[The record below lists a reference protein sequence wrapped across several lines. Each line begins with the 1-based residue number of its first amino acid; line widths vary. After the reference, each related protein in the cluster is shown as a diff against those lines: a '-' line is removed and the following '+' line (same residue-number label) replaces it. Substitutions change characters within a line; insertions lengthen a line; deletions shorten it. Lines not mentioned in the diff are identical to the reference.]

1 VDLGGARK
9 RSALFFALG
18 EITIQRA
25 TNIEDLRKLA
35 QRRLPRAVFDYIDG
49 GADGEVTLRENRRV
63 WDDIYFRPRNAVATP
78 RPDTRVTVLGTEIA
92 LPMILAPLGS
102 SRMFHP
108 GGERAAAS
116 AAGEAGIAYTLSTFS
131 GYSFEDLSAASDK
144 PLWYQV
150 YLAGGREVVEATLAR
165 AWKNHF
171 KALAVTIDTNGPGM
185 RERDFRNGAP
195 QLMGKNLLAMLPF
208 TSQVMVRPGWL
219 AGFLADRKNAMHYP
233 NVLMPGKGPLPASDV
248 QNSLRD
254 SVVTWADL
262 RWIREAWPGA
272 ILVKGVITGDD
283 AMHALDEGV
292 AGVIVS
298 NHGGRQ
304 LDTCRPTARA
314 LPEVL
319 RAVNGRAEVYVDG
332 GIRRG
337 AEVVKAIC
345 MGANAVLIGRA
356 YGYGLAAG
364 GQAGVA
370 RAIAILKA
378 DIERTLILLGC
389 ASIRDLNG
397 SYIELPKSW

>member
-1 VDLGGARK
+1 M
-9 RSALFFALG
+9 
-18 EITIQRA
+18 TIQRA
-25 TNIEDLRKLA
+25 VNIDDLRKLA
-35 QRRLPRAVFDYIDG
+35 HGRVPRAVFDYIDG

-63 WDDIYFRPRNAVATP
+63 WDDIFFRPRNAVSTP
-78 RPDTRVTVLGTEIA
+78 KCDTRVTVLGSDLA

-108 GGERAAAS
+108 SGELAAAK

-131 GYSFEDLSAASDK
+131 GYSFEELAAASAS
-144 PLWYQV
+144 PLWYQL

-165 AWKNHF
+165 AWKNRF
-171 KALAVTIDTNGPGM
+171 QALAVTIDTNGPGM

-195 QLMGKNLLAMLPF
+195 QLMGKSLFAMLPF
-208 TSQVMVRPGWL
+208 TSQVIVRPKWA
-219 AGFLADRKNAMHYP
+219 AGFLMDRRNAMHYT
-233 NVLMPGKGPLPASDV
+233 NVIIPGKGPLPAVDV

-262 RWIREAWPGA
+262 KWIRAAWPGH

-283 AMHALDEGV
+283 ARRAVD
-292 AGVIVS
+292 AGVSALIVS

-304 LDTCRPTARA
+304 LDTCFPTARA

-319 RAVNGRAEVYVDG
+319 EAVNGRVEVFVDG

-337 AEVVKAIC
+337 ADIVKAIC
-345 MGANAVLIGRA
+345 MGAKAVLIGRA

-378 DIERTLILLGC
+378 DIERTLVLLGC
-389 ASIRDLNG
+389 ASISQLDR
-397 SYIELPKSW
+397 SYVQLPKSW

>member
-1 VDLGGARK
+1 MSRQA
-9 RSALFFALG
+9 
-18 EITIQRA
+18 I
-25 TNIEDLRKLA
+25 NIDDLRTLA
-35 QRRLPRAVFDYIDG
+35 RRRLPRAVFDYIDG

-63 WDDIYFRPRNAVATP
+63 WEEIYFRPRNAVATP
-78 RPDTRVTVLGTEIA
+78 KTDTRVTVLGSEIA

-108 GGERAAAS
+108 SGEVAAAT
-116 AAGEAGIAYTLSTFS
+116 AAGEAGIPYTLSTFS
-131 GYSFEDLSAASDK
+131 GYSFEELAKASNS
-144 PLWYQV
+144 PLWYQL
-150 YLAGGREVVEATLAR
+150 YLAGGREVVQSTLAR
-165 AWKNHF
+165 AWKNGF
-171 KALAVTIDTNGPGM
+171 KALAVTMDTNGPGM

-195 QLMGKNLLAMLPF
+195 QLMGKSLFAMLPF
-208 TSQVMVRPGWL
+208 TSQVMVRPAWL
-219 AGFLADRKNAMHYP
+219 AGFLADRSNAMRYP
-233 NVLMPGKGPLPASDV
+233 NVLIPGKGPLPAIDV

-262 RWIREAWPGA
+262 RWIREAWPGPVIA
-272 ILVKGVITGDD
+272 KGVITGDD
-283 AMHALDEGV
+283 ALRALDEGV

-304 LDTCRPTARA
+304 LDTCRPTAQA

-319 RAVNGRAEVYVDG
+319 NAVNSRAEVFVDG

-337 AEVVKAIC
+337 ADVVKAIC
-345 MGANAVLIGRA
+345 LGAKAVLIGRA

-364 GQAGVA
+364 GHAGVA

-389 ASIRDLNG
+389 GSIRDLNG
-397 SYIELPKSW
+397 SYVEIPGAWK

>member
-1 VDLGGARK
+1 MP
-9 RSALFFALG
+9 
-18 EITIQRA
+18 IQKA
-25 TNIEDLRKLA
+25 INIDDLRTLA
-35 QRRLPRAVFDYIDG
+35 RRRLPRAVFDYIDG

-63 WDDIYFRPRNAVATP
+63 WEEIYFRPRNAVATP
-78 RPDTRVTVLGTEIA
+78 KTDTRVTVLGSEIA

-108 GGERAAAS
+108 SGEVAAAT
-116 AAGEAGIAYTLSTFS
+116 AAGEAGIPYTLSTFS
-131 GYSFEDLSAASDK
+131 GYSFEELAKASNS
-144 PLWYQV
+144 PLWYQL
-150 YLAGGREVVEATLAR
+150 YLAGGREVVQATLAR
-165 AWKNHF
+165 AWKNGF
-171 KALAVTIDTNGPGM
+171 KALAVTMDTNGPGM

-195 QLMGKNLLAMLPF
+195 QLMGKSLFAMLPF
-208 TSQVMVRPGWL
+208 TSQVMVRPAWL
-219 AGFLADRKNAMHYP
+219 AGFLADRSKAMRYP
-233 NVLMPGKGPLPASDV
+233 NVLIPGKGPLPAIDV

-262 RWIREAWPGA
+262 RWIREAWPGPVIA
-272 ILVKGVITGDD
+272 KGVITGDD
-283 AMHALDEGV
+283 ALRALDEGV
-292 AGVIVS
+292 AGVVVS

-319 RAVNGRAEVYVDG
+319 NAVNGRAEVFVDG

-337 AEVVKAIC
+337 ADVVKAIC
-345 MGANAVLIGRA
+345 LGAKAVLIGRA
-356 YGYGLAAG
+356 YGYGLAANG
-364 GQAGVA
+364 HAGVE

-397 SYIELPKSW
+397 SYIEIPGTWK

>member
-1 VDLGGARK
+1 MSKQA
-9 RSALFFALG
+9 
-18 EITIQRA
+18 I
-25 TNIEDLRKLA
+25 NIDDLRTLA
-35 QRRLPRAVFDYIDG
+35 RRRLPRAVFDYIDG

-63 WDDIYFRPRNAVATP
+63 WEEIYFRPRNAVATP
-78 RPDTRVTVLGTEIA
+78 KTDTRVTVLGSEIA

-108 GGERAAAS
+108 SGEVAAAT
-116 AAGEAGIAYTLSTFS
+116 AAGEASIPYTLSTFS
-131 GYSFEDLSAASDK
+131 GYSFEELSKASNS
-144 PLWYQV
+144 PLWYQL
-150 YLAGGREVVEATLAR
+150 YLAGGREVVQATLAR
-165 AWKNHF
+165 AWKNGF
-171 KALAVTIDTNGPGM
+171 KALAVTMDTNGPGM

-195 QLMGKNLLAMLPF
+195 QLMGKSLFAMLPF
-208 TSQVMVRPGWL
+208 TSQVMVRPRWL
-219 AGFLADRKNAMHYP
+219 AGFLADRSKAMRYP
-233 NVLMPGKGPLPASDV
+233 NVLIPGKGPLPAIDV

-262 RWIREAWPGA
+262 RWIREAWPGPVIA
-272 ILVKGVITGDD
+272 KGVITGDD
-283 AMHALDEGV
+283 ALRALDEGV

-319 RAVNGRAEVYVDG
+319 NAVNGRAEVFVDG

-337 AEVVKAIC
+337 ADVVKAIC
-345 MGANAVLIGRA
+345 LGAKAVLIGRA

-364 GQAGVA
+364 GHAGVA

-389 ASIRDLNG
+389 ASIRDLNS
-397 SYIELPKSW
+397 SYIEIPRAWK

>member
-1 VDLGGARK
+1 MTV
-9 RSALFFALG
+9 
-18 EITIQRA
+18 QRA
-25 TNIEDLRKLA
+25 VNIDDLRKLA
-35 QRRLPRAVFDYIDG
+35 QRRVPRAVFDYIDG
-49 GADGEVTLRENRRV
+49 GADGEITLRENRRV
-63 WDDIYFRPRNAVATP
+63 WGDIFFRPRNAVATP
-78 RPDTRVTVLGTEIA
+78 KCDTRVNVLGSDLA

-108 GGERAAAS
+108 SGELAAAK

-131 GYSFEDLSAASDK
+131 GYSFEELAAASTS
-144 PLWYQV
+144 PLWYQL

-165 AWKNHF
+165 AWKSHF
-171 KALAVTIDTNGPGM
+171 QALAVTIDTNGPGM

-195 QLMGKNLLAMLPF
+195 QLMGRSLFAMLPF
-208 TSQVMVRPGWL
+208 TSQVIVRPKWA
-219 AGFLADRKNAMHYP
+219 AGFLIDRGKAMHYA
-233 NVLMPGKGPLPASDV
+233 NVIIPGKGPLPAADV

-262 RWIREAWPGA
+262 KWIRAAWPGH

-283 AMHALDEGV
+283 ARRAID
-292 AGVIVS
+292 AGVSGLIVS

-304 LDTCRPTARA
+304 LDTCLPTARA

-319 RAVNGRAEVYVDG
+319 EAVGGKTEVFVDG

-337 AEVVKAIC
+337 ADIVKAIC
-345 MGANAVLIGRA
+345 MGAKAVLIGRA

-364 GQAGVA
+364 GQGGVA

-378 DIERTLILLGC
+378 DIERTLVLLGC
-389 ASIRDLNG
+389 PSIRQLDR
-397 SYIELPKSW
+397 SYVDLPKSW

>member
-1 VDLGGARK
+1 VLHFER
-9 RSALFFALG
+9 L
-18 EITIQRA
+18 TIQRSV
-25 TNIEDLRKLA
+25 NIDDLRKLA
-35 QRRLPRAVFDYIDG
+35 RGRVPRAVFDYIDG

-63 WDDIYFRPRNAVATP
+63 WDDILFRPRNAVATP
-78 RPDTRVTVLGTEIA
+78 KCDTRVNVLGCELA

-108 GGERAAAS
+108 AGELAS
-116 AAGEAGIAYTLSTFS
+116 AKAAGDAGIAYTLSTFS
-131 GYSFEDLSAASDK
+131 GYSFEELAAASGEK
-144 PLWYQV
+144 TAPLWYQV

-165 AWKNHF
+165 AWKSHF
-171 KALAVTIDTNGPGM
+171 KAIAVTIDTNGPGM

-195 QLMGKNLLAMLPF
+195 QLMGRNLFSMVPF
-208 TSQVMVRPGWL
+208 TSQVVVRPKWA
-219 AGFLADRKNAMHYP
+219 AGFLMDRSKAMHYA
-233 NVLMPGKGPLPASDV
+233 NVLIPGKGPLPAIDV

-262 RWIREAWPGA
+262 EWIRQAWPGH

-283 AMHALDEGV
+283 ARRAVD
-292 AGVIVS
+292 AGVSGLIVS

-304 LDTCRPTARA
+304 LDTVYPTARA

-319 RAVNGRAEVYVDG
+319 EAVGGRVEVLVDG

-337 AEVVKAIC
+337 ADIVKAIC
-345 MGANAVLIGRA
+345 MGAKAVLIGRA

-389 ASIRDLNG
+389 GCVTKLDR
-397 SYIELPKSW
+397 SYVQLPKTW

>member
-1 VDLGGARK
+1 L
-9 RSALFFALG
+9 
-18 EITIQRA
+18 
-25 TNIEDLRKLA
+25 
-35 QRRLPRAVFDYIDG
+35 
-49 GADGEVTLRENRRV
+49 
-63 WDDIYFRPRNAVATP
+63 FRPRNAVATP
-78 RPDTRVTVLGTEIA
+78 KCDTRVNVLGCELA

-108 GGERAAAS
+108 AGELAS
-116 AAGEAGIAYTLSTFS
+116 AKAAGDAGIAYTISTFS
-131 GYSFEDLSAASDK
+131 GYSFEELAAASGEK
-144 PLWYQV
+144 TAPLWYQV

-165 AWKNHF
+165 AWKSHF
-171 KALAVTIDTNGPGM
+171 KAIAVTIDTNGPGM

-195 QLMGKNLLAMLPF
+195 QLMGRNLLSMLPF
-208 TSQVMVRPGWL
+208 TSQVVVRPKWA
-219 AGFLADRKNAMHYP
+219 AGFLMDRSKAMHYA
-233 NVLMPGKGPLPASDV
+233 NVLIPGKGPLPAIDV

-262 RWIREAWPGA
+262 EWIRRAWPGH

-283 AMHALDEGV
+283 ARRAVD
-292 AGVIVS
+292 AGVSGLIVS

-304 LDTCRPTARA
+304 LDTVYPTARA

-319 RAVNGRAEVYVDG
+319 EAVGGRVEVLVDG

-337 AEVVKAIC
+337 ADIVKAIC
-345 MGANAVLIGRA
+345 MGAKAVLIGRA

-389 ASIRDLNG
+389 GCVTKLDR
-397 SYIELPKSW
+397 SYVQLPKTW

>member
-1 VDLGGARK
+1 MYLTV
-9 RSALFFALG
+9 
-18 EITIQRA
+18 QRA
-25 TNIEDLRKLA
+25 VNIDDLRKLA
-35 QRRLPRAVFDYIDG
+35 RRRVPRAVFDYIDG

-63 WDDIYFRPRNAVATP
+63 WDDIFFRPRNAVATP
-78 RPDTRVTVLGTEIA
+78 QCDTRVNVLGCNLA
-92 LPMILAPLGS
+92 LPVILAPLGS

-108 GGERAAAS
+108 AGELAAAK

-131 GYSFEDLSAASDK
+131 GYSFEELAAGSPA
-144 PLWYQV
+144 PLWYQL

-165 AWKNHF
+165 AWKSNF

-195 QLMGKNLLAMLPF
+195 QLMGKSIFAMLPF
-208 TSQVMVRPGWL
+208 TSQVIVRPKWTV
-219 AGFLADRKNAMHYP
+219 GFLMDRKDATHYA
-233 NVLMPGKGPLPASDV
+233 NVIIPGKGPLPTADV

-262 RWIREAWPGA
+262 KWIRAAWPGP
-272 ILVKGVITGDD
+272 ILVKGVTTGDD
-283 AMHALDEGV
+283 ARRALDAGV
-292 AGVIVS
+292 AGLIVS

-304 LDTCRPTARA
+304 LDTCFPTARA

-319 RAVNGRAEVYVDG
+319 EAVNGKAEVLVDG

-337 AEVVKAIC
+337 ADIVKAIC
-345 MGANAVLIGRA
+345 MGAKAVLIGRA
-356 YGYGLAAG
+356 YGYGLAAA

-378 DIERTLILLGC
+378 DIERTLVLLGC
-389 ASIRDLNG
+389 ASVSGLDR

>member
-1 VDLGGARK
+1 M
-9 RSALFFALG
+9 S
-18 EITIQRA
+18 IQQA
-25 TNIEDLRKLA
+25 INIDDLRTLA
-35 QRRLPRAVFDYIDG
+35 RRRLPRAVFDYIDG

-63 WDDIYFRPRNAVATP
+63 WEEIYFRPRNAVATP
-78 RPDTRVTVLGTEIA
+78 KADTRVTVMGSEIA

-108 GGERAAAS
+108 SGEVAAAT
-116 AAGEAGIAYTLSTFS
+116 AAGEAGVPYTLSTFS
-131 GYSFEDLSAASDK
+131 GYSFEELAKASNS
-144 PLWYQV
+144 PLWYQL
-150 YLAGGREVVEATLAR
+150 YLAGGREVVQATLAH
-165 AWKNHF
+165 AWKSGF
-171 KALAVTIDTNGPGM
+171 KALAVTMDTNGPGM

-195 QLMGKNLLAMLPF
+195 QLMGKSLFAMLPF
-208 TSQVMVRPGWL
+208 TSQVMVRPAWL
-219 AGFLADRKNAMHYP
+219 AGFLADRSKAMRYP
-233 NVLMPGKGPLPASDV
+233 NVLIPGKGPLPAIDV

-262 RWIREAWPGA
+262 RWIREAWPGPVIA
-272 ILVKGVITGDD
+272 KGVITGDD
-283 AMHALDEGV
+283 ALRALDEGV

-319 RAVNGRAEVYVDG
+319 NAVGGRAEVFVDG

-337 AEVVKAIC
+337 ADVVKAIC
-345 MGANAVLIGRA
+345 MGAKAVLIGRA

-364 GQAGVA
+364 GRAGVA

-397 SYIELPKSW
+397 SYVEIPGAWK

>member
-1 VDLGGARK
+1 M
-9 RSALFFALG
+9 S
-18 EITIQRA
+18 IQKA
-25 TNIEDLRKLA
+25 INIDDLRTLA
-35 QRRLPRAVFDYIDG
+35 RRRLPRAVFDYIDG

-63 WDDIYFRPRNAVATP
+63 WEEIYFRPRNAVATP
-78 RPDTRVTVLGTEIA
+78 KTDTRVTVLGSDIA

-108 GGERAAAS
+108 SGEVAAAT
-116 AAGEAGIAYTLSTFS
+116 AAGEAGIPYTLSTFS
-131 GYSFEDLSAASDK
+131 GYSFEELAKASNS
-144 PLWYQV
+144 PLWYQL
-150 YLAGGREVVEATLAR
+150 YLAGGREVVQATLAR
-165 AWKNHF
+165 AWKSGF
-171 KALAVTIDTNGPGM
+171 KALAVTMDTNGPGM

-195 QLMGKNLLAMLPF
+195 QLMGKSLFAMLPF
-208 TSQVMVRPGWL
+208 TSQVMVRPAWL
-219 AGFLADRKNAMHYP
+219 AGFLADRSKAMVYP
-233 NVLMPGKGPLPASDV
+233 NVLIPGKGPLPAIDV
-248 QNSLRD
+248 QSSLRD

-262 RWIREAWPGA
+262 RWIREAWPGPVIA
-272 ILVKGVITGDD
+272 KGVITGDD
-283 AMHALDEGV
+283 ALRALDEGV

-319 RAVNGRAEVYVDG
+319 SAVNGRAEVFVDG

-337 AEVVKAIC
+337 ADVVKAIC
-345 MGANAVLIGRA
+345 MGAKAVLIGRA

-364 GQAGVA
+364 GHAGVA

-389 ASIRDLNG
+389 PSIRDLNG
-397 SYIELPKSW
+397 SYIETPGAWK